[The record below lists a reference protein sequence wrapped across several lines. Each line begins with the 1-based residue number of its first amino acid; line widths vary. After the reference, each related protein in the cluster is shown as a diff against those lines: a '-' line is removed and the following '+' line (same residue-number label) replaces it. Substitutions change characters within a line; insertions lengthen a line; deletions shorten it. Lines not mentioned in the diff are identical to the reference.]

1 MRISDLEVKTQHDNT
16 RVLRALSRDNGERVQ
31 YYVQFVPYGKS
42 TGDAENNRMA
52 ITLLN
57 PPNRENVMVSF
68 DFELQ
73 RGVYHVILEKITKID
88 KTGRTPLIERDS
100 ESRYEYPI
108 PIMVGNRYVL
118 KVKIEKAVCYGKEGV
133 HVTMESSETKLGSED
148 VYYKIKGESIGIK
161 YYVPFNGSNEIDF
174 FIKGV
179 VPEQVYFE
187 SNNPGIE
194 IKYR

>member
-31 YYVQFVPYGKS
+31 YYVQFVPFGKS
-42 TGDAENNRMA
+42 TDDAESNRMA
-52 ITLLN
+52 FTVLN

-73 RGVYHVILEKITKID
+73 RGVYHVILEKITKIE
-88 KTGRTPLIERDS
+88 KTGRTPIIERDS
-100 ESRYEYPI
+100 ESRYIYPV

-118 KVKIEKAVCYGKEGV
+118 EIKMENAVCYGKNGV
-133 HVTMESSETKLGSED
+133 HVMMRSRETKLGPKD
-148 VYYKIKGESIGIK
+148 AYYKIKGESAGIK
-161 YYVPFNGSNEIDF
+161 YYVPFNDSNEIDF
-174 FIKGV
+174 FINGV

-187 SNNPGIE
+187 SKNPGIE